1 MQQEITLNVRHSFW
15 VTIVSR
21 RIGIFCFVY
30 GCICYEQSPV
40 TDSQQRADIQQI
52 FSGWM
57 NKWTREF
64 ISLSSPLIYQQPSL
78 ELPIQPGVAK
88 FMEFS
93 PRVEN
98 TTFCNNESLF
108 YQKKNVLLGEEGA
121 GRRFHPYLP
130 KEIIEEEKR
139 SKTTRM
145 CALISVHW
153 TSKDKA
159 EGRWKSNPILFQT
172 SEKDGPC
179 VALTPTQGIAMSIC
193 QGGLVKERY

>member
-1 MQQEITLNVRHSFW
+1 MQRERMKWFPASNMQNKIMQQETTLNVRHSFW
-15 VTIVSR
+15 VTIISK
-21 RIGIFCFVY
+21 RIGMLFCLWLHPLWTESSN
-30 GCICYEQSPV
+30 G
-40 TDSQQRADIQQI
+40 DSQQRADIQQI

-64 ISLSSPLIYQQPSL
+64 ISLSPPLIYQQPSL
-78 ELPIQPGVAK
+78 EVPIQPGVAK

-98 TTFCNNESLF
+98 TTVCNNEGLV
-108 YQKKNVLLGEEGA
+108 YQRKNVLLEEEGT

-130 KEIIEEEKR
+130 KEIIEEEKRR

-153 TSKDKA
+153 TSKDNT
-159 EGRWKSNPILFQT
+159 EGRRKSDPILF
-172 SEKDGPC
+172 
-179 VALTPTQGIAMSIC
+179 
-193 QGGLVKERY
+193 